1 MTTTGS
7 DLPEPEGAGAI
18 GRWPFGL
25 EAEEAERPH
34 VVVTLDTR
42 TGAASF
48 SGPYR
53 TALAALCAA
62 DVEYQVDRDQG
73 GTGELTFH
81 VAALQEPVSADEV
94 EPPVGGPPASAPA
107 RRDAGAWRELRP
119 VVRVVALVTTVAGRT
134 VRGRPRLRAGALAA
148 TAVACLPGVGHGR
161 AGRARLPHHWHLLG
175 REAR

>member
-1 MTTTGS
+1 MTPTGS
-7 DLPEPEGAGAI
+7 DFPDPEGAGAI

-81 VAALQEPVSADEV
+81 VAALQTPVGADDAD
-94 EPPVGGPPASAPA
+94 PPVADADAATRHA
-107 RRDAGAWRELRP
+107 RRPRALRP
-119 VVRVVALVTTVAGRT
+119 LARVVALVTTVAERT
-134 VRGRPRLRAGALAA
+134 IRRRPRLTAGAVAV
-148 TAVACLPGVGHGR
+148 TAVACLPGVGDGWAR
-161 AGRARLPHHWHLLG
+161 RARMPRHRHLLG

>member
-1 MTTTGS
+1 MTPTGS
-7 DLPEPEGAGAI
+7 DFPDPEGAGAI

-25 EAEEAERPH
+25 EAEEGDRPH

-73 GTGELTFH
+73 GTGETTFH
-81 VAALQEPVSADEV
+81 VAELQTPVGSEDAD
-94 EPPVGGPPASAPA
+94 PPVAELTAVTPA
-107 RRDAGAWRELRP
+107 RPRPRALRP
-119 VVRVVALVTTVAGRT
+119 MARVVDLVTTVAERT
-134 VRGRPRLRAGALAA
+134 VRRRPRLTASAVAVN
-148 TAVACLPGVGHGR
+148 AVACLPGVGEGWAR
-161 AGRARLPHHWHLLG
+161 RARMPRHRHLLG